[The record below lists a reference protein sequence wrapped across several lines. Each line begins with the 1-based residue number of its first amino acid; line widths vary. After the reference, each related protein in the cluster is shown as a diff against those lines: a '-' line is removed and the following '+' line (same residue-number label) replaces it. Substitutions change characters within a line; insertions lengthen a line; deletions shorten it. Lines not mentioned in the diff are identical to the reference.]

1 MNKYYAWIKN
11 LTSIVYDNSKSEY
24 QILSELIPI
33 LLDIKDNQ
41 DTNSSNMDTFYNE
54 LIEKIKTVQE
64 DMTNFTPT
72 YNSLKLSIQQ
82 IINNQDLVNDVI
94 NGFNTIITTI
104 NNYVSKYL
112 NENGRNDIISSI
124 NENFNDNFLEN
135 KESDYIVLIGYG
147 SEPSSANLNDHYY
160 NTSENKL
167 YKYNGSSWEEDIIMI
182 NQLYLFNNKLYAGK
196 CNVTT
201 KTINQAL
208 NIALTDELFIYLA
221 NNSNNLILYN
231 INTNERT
238 VYQANLPSDFEIITL
253 PYIDTCKAAY
263 FNNKYYIIYQMKDS
277 DRCKLMYTEDFINF
291 NTIDTDFNSESC
303 IRIINNNLY
312 INNITNYLL
321 ENDTL
326 INIMPIHPY
335 KFENGLYY
343 GIRMYASNPTFDIVT
358 SSNPNFNDY
367 EKISTQPSTGF
378 QYSANYFKYYNY
390 ELIFGSIFLN
400 NKLIEELESIKCD
413 NILLSYQKPINYY
426 SSFNY
431 NKFNSNYFNISSLIN
446 TTQYTPFVNY
456 YTDKLYLSN
465 DTDNLTYEVT
475 FSLSIEEL

>member
-11 LTSIVYDNSKSEY
+11 LTSIVYDNSKSES

-124 NENFNDNFLEN
+124 NENFNNNFLEN

-147 SEPSSANLNDHYY
+147 NEPSSANLNDYYY

-167 YKYNGSSWEEDIIMI
+167 YKYNGTSWEEDVIMI

-201 KTINQAL
+201 KTINQLL
-208 NIALTDELFIYLA
+208 NIALTDELFIYFSL
-221 NNSNNLILYN
+221 NDSDNLILYN

-238 VYQANLPSDFEIITL
+238 EYQANLPSDFDEGITL
-253 PYIDTCKAAY
+253 AYIDTCKGAY
-263 FNNKYYIIYQMKDS
+263 FNNKYYIMYHIKNS
-277 DRCKLMYTEDFINF
+277 VRNKLMYTEDFINF
-291 NTIDTDFNSESC
+291 NTIDTDFTSESC

-312 INNITNYLL
+312 VSSYLL

-326 INIMPIHPY
+326 INLNVIQPY

-358 SSNPNFNDY
+358 SSTPNFEDY

-390 ELIFGSIFLN
+390 ELIFGNIFLN
-400 NKLIEELESIKCD
+400 NELIEELESIKCD
-413 NILLSYQKPINYY
+413 NILINYEKPVDYY
-426 SSFNY
+426 STFNY
-431 NKFNSNYFNISSLIN
+431 NKFNSNYFNTSLITN
-446 TTQYTPFVNY
+446 PSWYFVNY
-456 YTDKLYLSN
+456 YTDKLYLSSN
-465 DTDNLTYEVT
+465 ADNLAYEVT
-475 FSLSIEEL
+475 FNLSIEEL

>member
-11 LTSIVYDNSKSEY
+11 LTSIVYDNSKSES

-135 KESDYIVLIGYG
+135 KESDYIILIGYG
-147 SEPSSANLNDHYY
+147 SEPSSANLNDYYY

-167 YKYNGSSWEEDIIMI
+167 YKYNGTSWEEDIILI
-182 NQLYLFNNKLYAGK
+182 NQLYLFNNKLYTGK

-208 NIALTDELFIYLA
+208 NIALTDELFIFLS
-221 NNSNNLILYN
+221 NDSNNLILYN

-238 VYQANLPSDFEIITL
+238 EYQANLPSDFAF
-253 PYIDTCKAAY
+253 PGFSYIDTCNATY
-263 FNNKYYIIYQMKDS
+263 FNNKYYIIYMIKDS
-277 DRCKLMYTEDFINF
+277 LRCKLMYTEDFINF
-291 NTIDTDFNSESC
+291 NTIDTQFNFESC

-312 INNITNYLL
+312 VDNYLL

-326 INIMPIHPY
+326 INIGVIRPY

-343 GIRMYASNPTFDIVT
+343 GIRRYAGKSTFDIVT

-367 EKISTQPSTGF
+367 EKISTQPSINPF

-390 ELIFGSIFLN
+390 ELIFGKIFLN

-413 NILLSYQKPINYY
+413 NILLSYKKPINYY

-431 NKFNSNYFNISSLIN
+431 NKFNSNYFNTSSLID
-446 TTQYTPFVNY
+446 TTSYGPFVNY

-465 DTDNLTYEVT
+465 YRDNLTYEVT
-475 FSLSIEEL
+475 FSLTIEEL

>member
-1 MNKYYAWIKN
+1 MDKYYAWIKN

-64 DMTNFTPT
+64 DITNFTPT

-94 NGFNTIITTI
+94 NGFNTIIATI

-112 NENGRNDIISSI
+112 NENGRNDVISSI

-135 KESDYIVLIGYG
+135 KESDYIILIGYG
-147 SEPSSANLNDHYY
+147 SEPSSANLNDYYY

-167 YKYNGSSWEEDIIMI
+167 YKYNGTSWEEDIIMI
-182 NQLYLFNNKLYAGK
+182 NQLYLFNNKLYVGK
-196 CNVTT
+196 CNATT
-201 KTINQAL
+201 KTINQFL
-208 NIALTDELFIYLA
+208 NIALTDGLFIYLS
-221 NNSNNLILYN
+221 NDSNNLILYN

-238 VYQANLPSDFEIITL
+238 EYQANLPSDFSVASFSHIN
-253 PYIDTCKAAY
+253 TCIAVY
-263 FNNKYYIIYQMKDS
+263 FNNKYYIIYHIKD
-277 DRCKLMYTEDFINF
+277 DLGNCKLMYTEDFINF
-291 NTIDTDFNSESC
+291 NSIDTQFSIESC

-312 INNITNYLL
+312 VDNYLL

-326 INIMPIHPY
+326 IKIGVIRPY

-343 GIRMYASNPTFDIVT
+343 GIRRYTGKSTFDILT
-358 SSNPNFNDY
+358 SSSPNFNDF
-367 EKISTQPSTGF
+367 EKISTQTVIQPF
-378 QYSANYFKYYNY
+378 KYSANYFKYYNY
-390 ELIFGSIFLN
+390 ELIFGHIFLN
-400 NKLIEELESIKCD
+400 NELIKELDCIKCD
-413 NILLSYQKPINYY
+413 NILINYETPIYY
-426 SSFNY
+426 STFNY
-431 NKFNSNYFNISSLIN
+431 NKFNSNYFNLIN
-446 TTQYTPFVNY
+446 KGSYSEFVNY
-456 YTDKLYLSN
+456 YTDKLYLSSYA
-465 DTDNLTYEVT
+465 DNLTYEVT

>member
-11 LTSIVYDNSKSEY
+11 LTSIVYDNSKSES

-124 NENFNDNFLEN
+124 NENFNNNFLEN
-135 KESDYIVLIGYG
+135 KESDYIILIGYG
-147 SEPSSANLNDHYY
+147 SEPSSANLNDYYY

-167 YKYNGSSWEEDIIMI
+167 YKYNGTSWEEDIIMI
-182 NQLYLFNNKLYAGK
+182 NQLYLFNNKLYTGK

-208 NIALTDELFIYLA
+208 NIGLTDELFIYISP
-221 NNSNNLILYN
+221 NDSNNLILYN

-238 VYQANLPSDFEIITL
+238 EYQANLPSDFEFSTFS
-253 PYIDTCKAAY
+253 YINTCMAAY
-263 FNNKYYIIYQMKDS
+263 FNNKYYIKYKIKDS
-277 DRCKLMYTEDFINF
+277 LRCKLMYTEEFINF
-291 NTIDTDFNSESC
+291 NTIDTDFNFESC

-312 INNITNYLL
+312 VSSYLL

-326 INIMPIHPY
+326 INLNVIQPY

-343 GIRMYASNPTFDIVT
+343 GIRRYTGNPTFSILT
-358 SSNPNFNDY
+358 SSNPNFEDY
-367 EKISTQPSTGF
+367 EKISTQPSINSF

-390 ELIFGSIFLN
+390 ELIFGKIFLN
-400 NKLIEELESIKCD
+400 NELLEELECIKCD
-413 NILLSYQKPINYY
+413 NILINYENPVNYY
-426 SSFNY
+426 STFNY
-431 NKFNSNYFNISSLIN
+431 NKFNSNYFNISSLID
-446 TTQYTPFVNY
+446 TTSYMPFVNY

-465 DTDNLTYEVT
+465 YTNNLTYELT

>member
-41 DTNSSNMDTFYNE
+41 DTISSNMDTFYNE
-54 LIEKIKTVQE
+54 LIEKIKAVQE

-104 NNYVSKYL
+104 NNYVSNYL
-112 NENGRNDIISSI
+112 NENGRNDVISSI

-135 KESDYIVLIGYG
+135 KESDYIILIGYG
-147 SEPSSANLNDHYY
+147 SEPSSANLNDYYY

-167 YKYNGSSWEEDIIMI
+167 YKYNGTSWEEDIIMI
-182 NQLYLFNNKLYAGK
+182 NQLYLFNSKLYVGK
-196 CNVTT
+196 CNITT

-208 NIALTDELFIYLA
+208 NIPLTDELFIYLS

-238 VYQANLPSDFEIITL
+238 VYQANLPSDFENIDLSDIT
-253 PYIDTCKAAY
+253 TCQAAY
-263 FNNKYYIIYQMKDS
+263 FNNKYYIMYKVHDKL
-277 DRCKLMYTEDFINF
+277 RFKLMYTEDFINF
-291 NTIDTDFNSESC
+291 NSIDTDFSYESC

-312 INNITNYLL
+312 VSWYLL

-326 INIMPIHPY
+326 INLNVIQPY

-343 GIRMYASNPTFDIVT
+343 GIRRYTGNPTFDIVT
-358 SSNPNFNDY
+358 SSTPNFEDY
-367 EKISTQPSTGF
+367 EKISTQPSIHPF

-390 ELIFGSIFLN
+390 ELIFGKIFLN
-400 NKLIEELESIKCD
+400 NELIEELDCIKCD
-413 NILLSYQKPINYY
+413 NILLSNYNPPYYY
-426 SSFNY
+426 STFND
-431 NKFNSNYFNISSLIN
+431 NKFNANYFDISLSYSN
-446 TTQYTPFVNY
+446 TFVNY
-456 YTDKLYLSN
+456 YTDKLYLSSN
-465 DTDNLTYEVT
+465 TDNLTYELT